1 MNNPL
6 KPLVSVIMP
15 IAGPPTWLA
24 EALSSVAE
32 QTYRSWEF
40 VAYLDGPNPE
50 AEAILESFGPRFSF
64 LRGAVNEGAAA
75 AGNRCIEA
83 ARGTLIARLD
93 SDDKWTPTHLER
105 SVAELV
111 EDPNRVLVSCRS
123 VHIDQLSRPISKFF
137 LHRVDRNAKDLLQRN
152 HVGHSGAVF
161 RRDTAI
167 QAGGYDPSVYVS
179 FDYCLWLRMAQV
191 GGVLVNSSRIY
202 FYRIHPQQ
210 ISGSRLPRTTLQSVR
225 AARLALAKTL
235 RVSRWRVLLWNWGWT
250 TYRLFGPIKLLQMAA
265 LSPNARS
272 SRSPIHSEQLN
283 VMHIVNSLA
292 TGGAERL
299 IADIVETSRN
309 TGHKLSIICLTN
321 APGIPR
327 DKAEELHLDIQY
339 LGSFLYD
346 PRLYSRLKKATSSA
360 DVIHAHLFPAI
371 YLAAFLPQAKVM
383 TEHSTENRRRGMR
396 LLRGLERVIY
406 NRYDA
411 VIAVSDGVASA
422 LLAHM
427 QNIGSVP
434 PVTTIKNAIAARSS
448 PRARRGVHSPLRLA
462 FIGSLS
468 ERKDPV
474 LAVRA
479 LAHLDDA
486 TLEIAGSG
494 PLRRSLEQEIKRLD
508 LGSRVTLRG
517 EIADSAGLL
526 ASTDLLLSTSIFE
539 GFGLVALEAHAS
551 GVPVVGPRVRGLD
564 EVVVDGVSGLLFNS
578 RDPGA
583 IASEILRASE
593 QATYRQLSTGA
604 LEVSTQF
611 SLEVSLT
618 EHIHLYKT
626 VLGIR

>member
-137 LHRVDRNAKDLLQRN
+137 PHRVDRNAKDLLRRN

-161 RRDTAI
+161 RRDIAI

-179 FDYCLWLRMAQV
+179 FDYCLWLRMARV

-210 ISGSRLPRTTLQSVR
+210 ISASRLPRTTLQSVR

-235 RVSRWRVLLWNWGWT
+235 RISRWRILLWNWVWT
-250 TYRLFGPIKLLQMAA
+250 TYRLFGPIKMLQMPE
-265 LSPNARS
+265 LSLNARS
-272 SRSPIHSEQLN
+272 PRSPIHSEQLN
-283 VMHIVNSLA
+283 VMHVVNSLA

-299 IADIVETSRN
+299 ITDLVETSRN
-309 TGHKLSIICLTN
+309 TGHKLSVICLTKT
-321 APGIPR
+321 PGIPR
-327 DKAEELHLDIQY
+327 DKAEDLHLDIQY
-339 LGSFLYD
+339 LGTSRFD
-346 PRLYSRLKKATSSA
+346 PRLFWRLKKATSDA
-360 DVIHAHLFPAI
+360 DVLHAHLFPSI
-371 YLAAFLPQAKVM
+371 YIAAFLPQPKVM
-383 TEHSTENRRRGMR
+383 TEHNSENRRRR
-396 LLRGLERVIY
+396 AWLLRWIERQIY

-411 VIAVSDGVASA
+411 IIAISDGVAST

-427 QNIGSVP
+427 HKIGSVT

-448 PRARRGVHSPLRLA
+448 PRARRDVHSPLRLA

-468 ERKDPV
+468 KKKDPV

-494 PLRRSLEQEIKRLD
+494 PLRRALEREIKRLD
-508 LGSRVTLRG
+508 LDSRVTLRG
-517 EIADSAGLL
+517 EVTDSAGLL
-526 ASTDLLLSTSIFE
+526 ATTDILLSTSIFE

-564 EVVVDGVSGLLFNS
+564 EVVEHGISGLLFNS
-578 RDPGA
+578 RDPAA

-593 QATYRQLSTGA
+593 QAKYRELSTGA
-604 LEVSTQF
+604 LKVSSQF
-611 SLEVSLT
+611 SLEVSLA